1 MNNVDP
7 FPPAALRGGG
17 DAPAAGRPWRPLAVL
32 AVCLT
37 VLGASLWLIVAWP
50 GAAGDGPLVVSE
62 ANATVTG
69 STINRP
75 IEIAAD
81 GVTLRRVL
89 IVVDGA
95 SAVTIRPGVLDTL
108 IEESEIHCVGGTGD
122 GVAVGPGEYTA
133 VRVRTHG
140 CGEPF
145 ARTRDAP
152 ATILDSYADGEPYTG
167 TVPGSITVAADPAD
181 VGAVEG
187 PAVTARRVA
196 DPAPTPVG
204 SWPGPDSTGVPAGT
218 VLTRSGPLDLRHD
231 GQVVDGLDVEGC
243 VLVRASNVT
252 IRNTRISCAGP
263 AFAIRMLGAA
273 DDLLVEDVEID
284 GGGRTAAAICCGGYT
299 LRRANIHS
307 TIDGP
312 RVGSR
317 STVVDSWIH
326 RLTRAVN
333 THNDAIQ
340 TVGGSDIVVRGN
352 RLDAFRR
359 DTADP
364 MNACLMIGS
373 NPRAAVR
380 NLLVEG
386 NYCTGG
392 NYSIGVR
399 ADLTGSGIVIRSNT
413 FGRDYRYGVIAR
425 PDQPGVEWDRP
436 SNVWSDTGDPVVA

>member
-17 DAPAAGRPWRPLAVL
+17 DTPSTARPWRPLAVL

-50 GAAGDGPLVVSE
+50 GPTEAGPLVVSE

-69 STINRP
+69 STISRP

-95 SAVTIRPGVLDTL
+95 SAVTIRPGVLDTV
-108 IEESEIHCVGGTGD
+108 IEESEIHCVGATGD
-122 GVAVGPGEYTA
+122 AVAVGPGEYTA

-140 CGEPF
+140 CGRPF
-145 ARTRDAP
+145 ARTLDAP
-152 ATILDSYADGEPYTG
+152 ATILDSSVDGEPYTE

-187 PAVTARRVA
+187 PAVTPRRVA
-196 DPAPTPVG
+196 ASAPTPLG

-252 IRNTRISCAGP
+252 IRNTRITCHGP
-263 AFAIRMLGAA
+263 AFAIRMLGTA
-273 DDLLVEDVEID
+273 DNLLVTDVEID
-284 GGGRTAAAICCGGYT
+284 GGGRTAAAICCVGYT
-299 LRRANIHS
+299 VRRADIHS
-307 TIDGP
+307 SVDGP

-317 STVVDSWIH
+317 STVVDSWVH
-326 RLTRAVN
+326 RLVRTAN
-333 THNDAIQ
+333 THNDAVQ
-340 TVGGSDIVVRGN
+340 AVGGSDIVVRRN
-352 RLDAFRR
+352 RLDAYRP

-373 NPRAAVR
+373 KPRSAVR
-380 NLLVEG
+380 NVLVEG

-399 ADLTGSGIVIRSNT
+399 ADLTGSGIVIRANT

-436 SNVWSDTGDPVVA
+436 SNIWFDTGEPVVG